1 MVGTLQRIAKLLCT
15 EPLTAVQVANA
26 IGTISQDYGG
36 SLQVVVRPSDAAFS
50 EADIGREY
58 GTQNPSTVGF
68 ELANPKST
76 TVAQLRSAFGEYSEG
91 PKLHFDSPT
100 EIMFQAIWRASPSV
114 SCALI
119 AQVDPGAH
127 GVADGT
133 VSKVTLRRDKL

>member
-1 MVGTLQRIAKLLCT
+1 LGTLQRTAKLLCAD
-15 EPLTAVQVANA
+15 PVTAAQVANA
-26 IGTISQDYGG
+26 IGTITQDYGG
-36 SLQVVVRPSDAAFS
+36 SLQLVVRPSDAAFS

-68 ELANPKST
+68 KLANPKST
-76 TVAQLRSAFGEYSEG
+76 TVAELQAAFGEYSEG
-91 PKLHFDSPT
+91 PKVHFDSPT
-100 EIMFQAIWRASPSV
+100 EIVFQEICRASPSL

-133 VSKVTLRRDKL
+133 VSKLTLRRDKL